1 MGFEGTCILTNTA
14 IAGNMTTSSIKVSNT
29 LIGRGS
35 AILNCN
41 RLSTPAKKGESK
53 ITADGY
59 TYAAPA
65 TSQKGVSR
73 PSIAAMKR
81 LGLIIFTTDIYT
93 IPNGKMS
100 RN

>member
-1 MGFEGTCILTNTA
+1 MGFDGTCILTNTT
-14 IAGNMTTSSIKVSNT
+14 IAGNMIRSSMKVSNS

-35 AILNCN
+35 AIRNCN
-41 RLSTPAKKGESK
+41 KLSAPAKNGDSK

-65 TSQKGVSR
+65 TNQKGVTR
-73 PSIAAMKR
+73 PNIAAIKR
-81 LGLIIFTTDIYT
+81 LGLIIFTMNIYT